1 MLGFIDG
8 PMQGLEWRYQVIK
21 LSDMTPKQAR
31 KLEKCLEKN
40 GIRLREAIVCESH
53 WPMFHQV
60 KDLVLGVEPVAGY
73 MTMQTPMQEPV
84 GGASVLDSVNYAYH
98 MKTGNTAA
106 MLAIEEKHLLV
117 GYPPE
122 LVSEGL
128 NAIEIGKDP
137 VAAITEY
144 INEIGLPQP
153 VPAYAPPY
161 MPCRVPQPEGWLCSR
176 AFGHDGPCAVI
187 PPAAPPTPA
196 PAPVPFKQ
204 CMYTG
209 CLSERAPYSDYCY
222 SHSPVPSAQPA
233 PSPIPFEPV
242 PSVKDEEELVA
253 KEPEEV
259 TYEAEAPQEPKG
271 GAKKRRVCEYGACI
285 QTARHGE
292 RYCEAH
298 KDEA

>member
-84 GGASVLDSVNYAYH
+84 GGHSALDSVSYAYH

-144 INEIGLPQP
+144 INEIGLLRP

-161 MPCRVPQPEGWLCSR
+161 MRCQVPQPEGWQCSR

-196 PAPVPFKQ
+196 P
-204 CMYTG
+204 T
-209 CLSERAPYSDYCY
+209 
-222 SHSPVPSAQPA
+222 PA

-242 PSVKDEEELVA
+242 PSVKVEEELVA